1 VSRRPFALVAAAVT
15 AASLAA
21 SCGGGTTSINLFST
35 NWTDDRGVSMENVR
49 ARLGGAKP
57 TPGADVVVGVA
68 GNADKIIGLPLGG
81 GPRWTF
87 AHTLDSRPLVAG
99 AVVVGS
105 GGGELF
111 ALDALKGTKLWS
123 RPTGGLAAY
132 GIGDDGGVTV
142 IALAGATGKGA
153 ALLAITHDG
162 AVVRQIETDKLL
174 GTPAVVSRIAF
185 VPWSSQYVSAIDLS
199 NGDEVGR
206 VVLRE
211 KTSRAWTE
219 GNSLYFGEVGIF
231 RFDAH
236 IKDASRGQAT
246 HVALPVRELPGAP
259 VLMQPGGER
268 LSPVAGATDR
278 IRLFARPSGG
288 DPLTIEDDRYFAT
301 YFRIVMGFDA
311 HRGNL
316 SWVHLHDHDIVGGDA
331 AKSSLVLCD
340 ELGKIVILEATT
352 GAAAGQ
358 LDLGEPIKSC
368 TVQVETF
375 AARGGERPGS
385 LAAQIA
391 TSLESNEAQLATAN
405 RFLLRELA
413 TLEDEAATKT
423 LVDLA
428 QSPRAAPPLVAD
440 AREALA
446 TRRNGARFMVE
457 ALHKHFDFLKD
468 ELRSP
473 PVGPM
478 AQALAAMK
486 ETSAAPVLAEHLLD
500 PADTEDDVKQAAAAL
515 VVLGGPA
522 QVPHARHFFAM
533 YRATAEGEDMTA
545 AVVSA
550 GQVLLKYGGKDGRAL
565 VDFAL
570 SDPHTI
576 EAAKERLE
584 VTLQQVELEQGGG
597 GKPEPPKNEKQP
609 DKADPKG
616 GPKTDP
622 KK

>member
-1 VSRRPFALVAAAVT
+1 MSRRLPAAVAVAL
-15 AASLAA
+15 AAMASASAA

-35 NWTDDRGVSMENVR
+35 NWSDDHGVSMENVR
-49 ARLGGAKP
+49 ARLAGAKP
-57 TPGADVVVGVA
+57 APGADVVVGVA

-81 GPRWTF
+81 GPKWTF
-87 AHTLDSRPLVAG
+87 AHPLDSRPLVAG
-99 AVVVGS
+99 TVVIGS

-111 ALDALKGTKLWS
+111 ALDAVKGTKLWA

-132 GIGDDGGVTV
+132 GAGDDGGVTV
-142 IALAGATGKGA
+142 ISLSGASGRGSV
-153 ALLAITHDG
+153 LLAITHDG
-162 AVVRQIETDKLL
+162 AVVRQIETDKSL
-174 GTPAVVSRIAF
+174 GTPAVVSRLAF

-219 GNSLYFGEVGIF
+219 GTSLYFGEVGIF
-231 RFDAH
+231 RFDGH

-246 HVALPVRELPGAP
+246 HVQLPVRELPGAP

-268 LSPVAGATDR
+268 LAPIAGATDR
-278 IRLFARPSGG
+278 IRLFARPSGTE
-288 DPLTIEDDRYFAT
+288 PLTIEDDRFFAT

-316 SWVHLHDHDIVGGDA
+316 SWVHLHDHDVVGGDA
-331 AKSSLVLCD
+331 AKGSLVLCD
-340 ELGKIVILEATT
+340 ELGKISILEAAT
-352 GAAAGQ
+352 GAVAGQ

-375 AARGGERPGS
+375 AANNGVRGGT

-391 TSLESNEAQLATAN
+391 KSLESNEAQLATGN

-440 AREALA
+440 ARQALA

-457 ALHKHFDFLKD
+457 ALQKHYDFLKD

-486 ETSAAPVLAEHLLD
+486 EKGAAPALADHLLD
-500 PADTEDDVKQAAAAL
+500 PADTDDDVKQAAAAL

-522 QVPHARHFFAM
+522 QVPQARHFFAM
-533 YRATAEGEDMTA
+533 YRATAEGDDMIA
-545 AVVSA
+545 ALVSA
-550 GQVLLKYGGKDGRAL
+550 GQVLLKYGGKDGRVI
-565 VDFAL
+565 VDYAL
-570 SDPHTI
+570 SDPRTI

-584 VTLQQVELEQGGG
+584 VTLQQIELEQGSG
-597 GKPEPPKNEKQP
+597 GKPDKPEPAKPEPAKPN
-609 DKADPKG
+609 A
-616 GPKTDP
+616 T